1 MELFAAA
8 LATILVLVSLPG
20 ARAQESNMRED
31 VRAVAPAP
39 ESYTQ
44 NTVRGDLW
52 KRPELSTRDRSL
64 VTLAALIARA
74 QTAAAVL
81 C

>member
-31 VRAVAPAP
+31 VRAVARARKLHS
-39 ESYTQ
+39 EH
-44 NTVRGDLW
+44 REG
-52 KRPELSTRDRSL
+52 RS
-64 VTLAALIARA
+64 VEASGVID
-74 QTAAAVL
+74 
-81 C
+81 